1 MKAFKGNIIYTKEF
15 GKLEVEA
22 NSYLV
27 VNNGKI
33 VEIVKDLKEYENIET
48 VDFKNGLI
56 IPGFVDIHLHAPQ
69 INNIGLG
76 VDLELLDWLNTYTF
90 PEESKYKDL
99 EFAKKSY
106 MNLINKLWENGTTSS
121 VIFGSIYNNSNILL
135 AEMMEKSGLKSYI
148 GKVNMDRNSP
158 EYYIEETKKSLYDT
172 EEFINQMKKFK
183 RSKAIITPRFVPS
196 CTEDLMI
203 GLGDLA
209 RKYDLK
215 IQSHL
220 SENRSEINWVKE
232 LHPDC
237 ENYIDVDEK
246 YGLLI
251 DNKVVMAHC
260 VYSNKKEIDKLKK
273 YNVTVAHAPISNGNI
288 ASGIAPIMEF
298 CNYGVNVG
306 LVSDI
311 SGGHEINMTKV
322 LTYGE
327 TFGKLKWVE
336 EKSSNDF
343 YGTNEYFYMAT
354 KGSGNY
360 FGNVGSF
367 EKGYY
372 ADFLVIDD
380 NKLEDMNERK
390 LEERFK
396 RFIYLGSSE
405 NIKSRY
411 IQGEYIS
418 KPFNDIYEKR

>member
-15 GKLEVEA
+15 GKLEVNL

-27 VNNGKI
+27 VENGK
-33 VEIVKDLKEYENIET
+33 VLEITRELIKYKDIEII
-48 VDFKNGLI
+48 DFQDKLI

-76 VDLELLDWLNTYTF
+76 ADLELLDWLNTYTF

-106 MNLINKLWENGTTSS
+106 INLINKLWENGTTSS
-121 VIFGSIYNNSNILL
+121 VIFGSIYNDSNILL
-135 AEMMEKSGLKSYI
+135 ADMMEKSGLKSYI

-158 EYYIEETKKSLYDT
+158 EYYIESTEESLYNT
-172 EEFINQMKKFK
+172 EDFIIKMERYKNN
-183 RSKAIITPRFVPS
+183 KAIITPRFVPS
-196 CTEDLMI
+196 CTEKLMS
-203 GLGDLA
+203 GLADLA
-209 RKYDLK
+209 IKYDLK

-237 ENYIDVDEK
+237 ENYIDVYEK

-251 DNKVVMAHC
+251 DNKTVMAHC
-260 VYSNKKEIDKLKK
+260 VYSDDKEIDKMIKH
-273 YNVTVAHAPISNGNI
+273 NVTVAHAPISNGNI
-288 ASGIAPIMEF
+288 ASGIAPIMKF
-298 CNYGVNVG
+298 CNNGVNVG
-306 LVSDI
+306 LSTDI

-322 LTYGE
+322 ITYGE

-336 EKSSNDF
+336 ENSSNDF

-354 KGSGNY
+354 KGSGDY

-367 EKGYY
+367 EKGYD
-372 ADFLVIDD
+372 ADFLVIEDSKLDD
-380 NKLEDMNERK
+380 INKRTA
-390 LEERFK
+390 EERFK

-405 NIKSRY
+405 NIESRY
-411 IQGEYIS
+411 VQGKYLS
-418 KPFNDIYEKR
+418 KPFNNL